1 MTILKTKATRT
12 RGTKGDEKM
21 NKKKVLK
28 VFENLKEI
36 QYECMKVDDCSK
48 CEFYSNG
55 GYGRCLLDWDLKDG
69 LVLPCYWI
77 IDEKIDEIKESI
89 ELSEVLAKKGD

>member
-1 MTILKTKATRT
+1 
-12 RGTKGDEKM
+12 M

-28 VFENLKEI
+28 ILENLKEI
-36 QYECMKVDDCSK
+36 QDECMKVDDCSK
-48 CEFYSNG
+48 CDLYLNG

-77 IDEKIDEIKESI
+77 IDEKIDEIKEAI
-89 ELSEVLAKKGD
+89 ELDERDDKVEQ

>member
-1 MTILKTKATRT
+1 
-12 RGTKGDEKM
+12 M

-28 VFENLKEI
+28 VLENLKEI
-36 QYECMKVDDCSK
+36 QCECVKVDDCSK

-77 IDEKIDEIKESI
+77 IDEKIDEIKEAI
-89 ELSEVLAKKGD
+89 ELDERDDKVEQ